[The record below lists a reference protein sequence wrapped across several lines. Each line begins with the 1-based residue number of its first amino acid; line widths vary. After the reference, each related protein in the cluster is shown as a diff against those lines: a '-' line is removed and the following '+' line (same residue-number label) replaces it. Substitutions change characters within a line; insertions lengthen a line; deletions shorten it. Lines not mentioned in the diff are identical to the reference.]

1 MAIYIDQVSGID
13 CLSKTCQTQLG
24 CCVEAAKGF
33 LKERK
38 APKVFHCTF
47 CIEHGKVKEVGFNC
61 YKQKIDWHKRLG
73 KVKFF
78 DDKNYNMV
86 KHAEIDAILR
96 LGDDYDY
103 SKTLFVNVHID
114 KNFACKNS
122 KPCSNCLRVMSGL
135 GVKRVA
141 YFDETS
147 SKFLVLKLK
156 NKEKT

>member
-1 MAIYIDQVSGID
+1 MAIYIDQASGID

-38 APKVFHCTF
+38 ASKVFHCTF

-86 KHAEIDAILR
+86 KHAEIDAILKFSN
-96 LGDDYDY
+96 DYDF
-103 SKTLFVNVHID
+103 SKMLFVNVNID
-114 KNFACKNS
+114 KNFVCKNS
-122 KPCSNCLRVMSGL
+122 KPCSNCVRVMSGL
-135 GVKRVA
+135 GVRRVA
-141 YFDETS
+141 YFDEAS

-156 NKEKT
+156 NKKKT